1 MNLPCLSG
9 ARLHIDTN
17 YCPLPISLVIT
28 GLALLYNSLIILN
41 NTNQSCQGVRTGNFP
56 ENSSE
61 NVSKPWE
68 ASRDRQNWG
77 GAGGCWTFFFYF
89 YNINKCGHYV
99 GKGVISIC
107 TWCLNTVLDLKS
119 RWWTDSAEL
128 FVFVSDKNMM
138 ERNYRVSYVAE
149 NMQREGSQR

>member
-61 NVSKPWE
+61 NVSKAGE
-68 ASRDRQNWG
+68 ASRDRQNWRVG
-77 GAGGCWTFFFYF
+77 GGGVDF
-89 YNINKCGHYV
+89 
-99 GKGVISIC
+99 
-107 TWCLNTVLDLKS
+107 LL
-119 RWWTDSAEL
+119 L
-128 FVFVSDKNMM
+128 FL
-138 ERNYRVSYVAE
+138 
-149 NMQREGSQR
+149 